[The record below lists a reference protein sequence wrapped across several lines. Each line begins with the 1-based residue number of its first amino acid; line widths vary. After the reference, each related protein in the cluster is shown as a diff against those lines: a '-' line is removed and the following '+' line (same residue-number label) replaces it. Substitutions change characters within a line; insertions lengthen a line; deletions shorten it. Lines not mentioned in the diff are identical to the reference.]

1 MNDNGI
7 ENRSETK
14 PGRSTLGVWAV
25 VGSLSAL
32 LIIAGIIGYLGW
44 TGTDTDVPVSGYIAM
59 ALGVFFSL
67 AVGVGLMALIF
78 YSSRMGYDKPAVLIQ
93 EPSLHRDEVSASSEE
108 HSI

>member
-7 ENRSETK
+7 KNRSETE
-14 PGRSTLGVWAV
+14 PGRNTLGVWVV

-32 LIIAGIIGYLGW
+32 LVAAGIIGCLGW

-78 YSSRMGYDKPAVLIQ
+78 YSSRRGYDEPAVLIQ
-93 EPSLHRDEVSASSEE
+93 EPALHRDEVPASSEE